1 MDCNRFS
8 QCKMLSF
15 KEIISFKTVI
25 SIDIQHIWFH
35 VKNKCKIPASPGTFV
50 NFMFTELFY
59 LKVSSDHS

>member
-15 KEIISFKTVI
+15 TEIISFKTVI

-35 VKNKCKIPASPGTFV
+35 MKKVQIPASPGTFI

-59 LKVSSDHS
+59 LKVSSDLS